1 MLWLGLLIVSD
12 FIGRYLNKVDK
23 KGRVSVPASWRS
35 SLIGKEF
42 SGIIAQSSLSEKSID
57 AYPREYLELLQNK
70 LDSNDPLLEENEY
83 ESTVLFGGSVLSFDS
98 EGRVI
103 LSSSLRAESNIEAE
117 ALFVGMGRRFR
128 IWNPEIFD
136 DYIDRAKLY
145 MDKRRKNKS

>member
-1 MLWLGLLIVSD
+1 MSD

-35 SLIGKEF
+35 SLISKEF

-103 LSSSLRAESNIEAE
+103 LSSSLRAESYIEGE

-128 IWNPEIFD
+128 IWSPKIFD
-136 DYIDRAKLY
+136 EYLARAKLY

>member
-1 MLWLGLLIVSD
+1 MSD

-23 KGRVSVPASWRS
+23 KGRVSVPASWRL

-70 LDSNDPLLEENEY
+70 LDLNDPLLEENEY
-83 ESTVLFGGSVLSFDS
+83 ESTVIFGGSVLSFDS

-136 DYIDRAKLY
+136 DYIGRAKLY

>member
-1 MLWLGLLIVSD
+1 MSD

-23 KGRVSVPASWRS
+23 KGRVSVPASWRL

-70 LDSNDPLLEENEY
+70 LDLNDPLLEENEY

-103 LSSSLRAESNIEAE
+103 LSSLLRAESNIEAE

>member
-1 MLWLGLLIVSD
+1 MSD

-23 KGRVSVPASWRS
+23 KGRVSVPASWRL

-70 LDSNDPLLEENEY
+70 LDLNDPLLEENEY

-128 IWNPEIFD
+128 IWSPKTFD
-136 DYIDRAKLY
+136 EYLGRAKLY

>member
-1 MLWLGLLIVSD
+1 MSD

-23 KGRVSVPASWRS
+23 KGRVSVPASWRL

-70 LDSNDPLLEENEY
+70 LDLNDPLLEENEY

-136 DYIDRAKLY
+136 DYIGRAKLY

>member
-1 MLWLGLLIVSD
+1 MSD

-35 SLIGKEF
+35 SLISKEF

-83 ESTVLFGGSVLSFDS
+83 ESTVLFGGSVLPFDS

-103 LSSSLRAESNIEAE
+103 LSNSLRVESYIEAE

-128 IWNPEIFD
+128 IWSPKIFD
-136 DYIDRAKLY
+136 EYLARAKLY